1 MRLHVVDSLLLA
13 VGLVLVLEGLM
24 PLLVPRQW
32 RATFRQLMD
41 LTDGQLRFVG
51 LIAVVSGLL
60 LVLFLK

>member
-1 MRLHVVDSLLLA
+1 MLDSLLLA
-13 VGLVLVLEGLM
+13 VGIVLVLEGLM
-24 PLLVPRQW
+24 PLLLPHQW
-32 RATFRQLMD
+32 RAMFRQLMA